1 MAAETMTDAPAS
13 APARSRA
20 SRGGRIAGAVSI
32 ASIAALQVICGVFFV
47 YDLAAS
53 IFGWR
58 DVPISWT
65 LREAI
70 EIMAT
75 VGLLLGMVLGGV
87 LIRTLLVQR
96 QRAADRLRAAAGE
109 FHQVVMERFDEWGLT
124 PSERDVA
131 YFMLKG
137 FSNAEIATLRSTSE
151 GTIKAQS
158 TSIFRK
164 AGVSGRAQLLS
175 GFIEDVLAVDPE
187 N

>member
-1 MAAETMTDAPAS
+1 MTAETMTDAPA
-13 APARSRA
+13 PGRSKP
-20 SRGGRIAGAVSI
+20 SRGGRIAGAVSV
-32 ASIAALQVICGVFFV
+32 ASISALQVICGVFFV

-58 DVPISWT
+58 DAPISWT

-87 LIRTLLVQR
+87 LIRTLLMQR
-96 QRAADRLRAAAGE
+96 QRARERLRAAAGE

-131 YFMLKG
+131 FFMLKG
-137 FSNAEIATLRSTSE
+137 FSNAEIAALRATSE

-175 GFIEDVLAVDPE
+175 GFIEEVLAVEPE